1 MIYLSTITN
10 YHMPS
15 TTVHLKDQVKDLCF
29 CNKNKVSDERSKKI
43 GNKYYHLF
51 LPKNSAITPSD
62 IKISIRYLSN
72 HLGK

>member
-1 MIYLSTITN
+1 MIYFATISN
-10 YHMPS
+10 YQMPS
-15 TTVHLKDQVKDLCF
+15 TTLRLKDQVKDLCF
-29 CNKNKVSDERSKKI
+29 YKNKVSDERSKKI

-51 LPKNSAITPSD
+51 LPKNSAITHSD